1 MVNALINNAALEL
14 SSFGIRV
21 NGVDP
26 GVTNTKLRLD
36 KLEEPKEANN
46 RKFLEN
52 AGTNNL
58 LSKKVLEPGDIVDT
72 MLFLASD
79 DAGFITGEIIKI
91 DNGYSLNHDLC
102 FSEGEISPM

>member
-1 MVNALINNAALEL
+1 MEL
-14 SSFGIRV
+14 HL
-21 NGVDP
+21 
-26 GVTNTKLRLD
+26 TNTKLRLD

-79 DAGFITGEIIKI
+79 DAQFITGEIIQV
-91 DNGYSLNHDLC
+91 DNGYGLNHDLC
-102 FSEGEISPM
+102 YADDANDNGFTPQM